1 MKLNLIY
8 GGKSPEHEISVLTA
22 MSVQK
27 KLNYD
32 KYVVQPIYITKQG
45 QWLRGEVLEAPLSE
59 DTNLYLEAA
68 DHAAFRA
75 ESEGTSFGEA
85 VVPSDVLAE
94 GTVAFPLLHG
104 PNGEDGTIQGLFET
118 LDVPYVG
125 CGVLASAAGMDKV
138 TSKYLFRE
146 AQIPQVPFVSLTRYQ
161 WEHDREQAISRI
173 EGQLVYPLF
182 VKPSNMG
189 SSVGIS
195 VVNNRDELADG
206 IEEALQFDRR
216 LLIEQGVDA
225 REIELAVMGND
236 DVQVS
241 VPGELVKEQAFYD
254 YDAKYV
260 DDSVKL
266 QIPAELPEDMVAQL
280 QDYAERAYR
289 VLDGSGLARCD
300 FFVTKNNAIYINEV
314 NTLPGFTTISMFP
327 MLWEAT
333 GKTYAG
339 ILDELIEL
347 AIERYNT
354 YHALSF
360 DGGQHA

>member
-22 MSVQK
+22 MSVQQH
-27 KLNYD
+27 LNYE
-32 KYVVQPIYITKQG
+32 KYTVQPIYITKQG
-45 QWLRGEVLEAPLSE
+45 EWLRGDVLEQPLE
-59 DTNLYLEAA
+59 EGTNLYLEAS
-68 DHAAFRA
+68 DHMSYRQ
-75 ESEGTSFGEA
+75 ESEGVSFGEL
-85 VVPSDVLAE
+85 VKPGDVLTE
-94 GTVAFPLLHG
+94 GTIAFPLLHG

-125 CGVLASAAGMDKV
+125 CGVLASSAGMDKI

-146 AQIPQVPFVSLTRYQ
+146 AQIPQVPFVALTRYQ
-161 WEHDREQAISRI
+161 WETEREQAITRI

-195 VVNNRDELADG
+195 VVNNREELAEG
-206 IEEALQFDRR
+206 IEEALKFDRR

-254 YDAKYV
+254 YESKYV
-260 DDSVKL
+260 DDTVKI
-266 QIPAELPEDMVAQL
+266 QIPADLPEEMVEKL
-280 QDYAERAYR
+280 QDYAARAFR
-289 VLDGSGLARCD
+289 VLDGSGLSRCD
-300 FFVTKNNAIYINEV
+300 FFVTKSNAIYINEV

-339 ILDELIEL
+339 ILDELIDL
-347 AIERYNT
+347 ALERYET
-354 YHALSF
+354 YHELSF
-360 DGGQHA
+360 DGGKQ